1 MFTSKRDPSVFG
13 FSNNR
18 KGLGLPTT
26 LGPWEGLGR
35 RAMSGNTGIDTA
47 VEVRA
52 AIKAEGYF
60 LARSGE
66 DAAAAIG

>member
-1 MFTSKRDPSVFG
+1 
-13 FSNNR
+13 
-18 KGLGLPTT
+18 
-26 LGPWEGLGR
+26 
-35 RAMSGNTGIDTA
+35 MSGNTGIDTA